1 MLGESRWRGQEFR
14 GRRWSI
20 TDLRRCLWTQLTK
33 HLKITR
39 ARSSRTG
46 NLELFEISN
55 VGFSRADGRVL
66 FDLATFR
73 TENLFIFRNILT
85 ILLAWKF
92 SIPILF
98 FKYISR
104 AFVLLNFLTKISFF
118 RTFEFLLR
126 KIREKEIKINE
137 TISIISLLTI
147 KNI

>member
-137 TISIISLLTI
+137 TISIISLL

>member
-118 RTFEFLLR
+118 WTFEFLLR
-126 KIREKEIKINE
+126 KIREKEIKN
-137 TISIISLLTI
+137 
-147 KNI
+147 